1 MKKIYLIMA
10 LVCMIMVSC
19 KPDGGDGRHEGHV
32 YVDLGLSVKWA
43 TCNVGANSPEE
54 YGQYFA
60 WGETTTKAEYTSDN
74 CPTCGLT
81 ISQLQSQGYI
91 DNNGNLTAQHD
102 AATVNW
108 GGDWRMPTNAEQQ
121 ELINNCI
128 WTWTMQNGV
137 NGYKVEGPN
146 GNSIFLPAAGF
157 RDVSSLYD
165 AGSYGY
171 YWSSAPFD
179 GSFDYFACGLDFG
192 LDFDPDLLIYS
203 RDYGQSV
210 RPILE

>member
-19 KPDGGDGRHEGHV
+19 KPDGGDGRDEGHV

-43 TCNVGANSPEE
+43 TCNVGASSPEE
-54 YGQYFA
+54 YGDYFA

-74 CPTCGLT
+74 HPTYGLT

-137 NGYKVEGPN
+137 KGYKVEGPN
-146 GNSIFLPAAGF
+146 GNSIFLPAAGY
-157 RDVSSLYD
+157 RDGSSLYN
-165 AGSYGY
+165 AGSLGN
-171 YWSSAPFD
+171 YWSSTPYDLGD
-179 GSFDYFACGLDFG
+179 GYDAFNLYFNSDRLYMNLTSRHFG
-192 LDFDPDLLIYS
+192 
-203 RDYGQSV
+203 RAV